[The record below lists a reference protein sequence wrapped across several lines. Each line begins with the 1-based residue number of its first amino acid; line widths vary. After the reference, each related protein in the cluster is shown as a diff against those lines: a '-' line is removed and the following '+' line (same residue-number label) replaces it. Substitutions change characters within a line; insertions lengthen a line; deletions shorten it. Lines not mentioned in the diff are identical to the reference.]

1 MYTLGQ
7 QELELE
13 VSENNES
20 KKIYITFTEISIFTV
35 STIALYAWK
44 TKNHLCRLFLNV
56 ELLKRGKNTIIIL
69 GFKGISM
76 FPVSDIVSS
85 SQADIIHLRS
95 ACFGSRGT
103 QINEKFHNLH

>member
-35 STIALYAWK
+35 STIALYA
-44 TKNHLCRLFLNV
+44 
-56 ELLKRGKNTIIIL
+56 
-69 GFKGISM
+69 
-76 FPVSDIVSS
+76 
-85 SQADIIHLRS
+85 
-95 ACFGSRGT
+95 
-103 QINEKFHNLH
+103 